1 MGSPLGP
8 LIAYAFLCSI
18 EETLEREDKL
28 PEFCKKYV
36 DDIFAIMPNVPTAT
50 AFPSALNDCHPST
63 RSQWRSQKNDKLPF
77 VGIMIEKRGCHLST
91 SVYRKPADTG
101 LLLHYQNHVDQWYK
115 KCLLKTM
122 LIRAYRLSSSWKLF
136 TNECEKLSGYL

>member
-8 LIAYAFLCSI
+8 LIAYDFLCSI
-18 EETLEREDKL
+18 EEKLEREDKL

-36 DDIFAIMPNVPTAT
+36 DDIF
-50 AFPSALNDCHPST
+50 FQLQQLSLQHFKNDCHPST
-63 RSQWRSQKNDKLPF
+63 SSQWRSQKNNKLPF

-101 LLLHYQNHVDQWYK
+101 LILHYQNHVDQWYK

-122 LIRAYRLSSSWKLF
+122 LNRAYRLSSSWKLF